1 MTTTLPRHLQG
12 YATAEQPR
20 SGGVLE
26 MTFEPAPS
34 GRTVL
39 CHLHRQVPLVVQQE
53 LYFDSEWKE
62 LPCVY
67 ILSSGGPNLGG
78 DRFRQR
84 IELRRGAV
92 AHISTGAATKVAEMP
107 RDYSSVDTLLTLADD
122 AYLEWLPEPTILCR
136 HARLHTTT
144 RMVVA
149 PSATLFY
156 SEIFMAGRKHRGELW
171 EFDLLSTHT
180 TVTRPDGTPLC
191 AERMVVQPAADR
203 VRDVGVMSRW
213 DVWACVTILTPKEC
227 ADAIYDELNS
237 SMADDVALGV
247 THLPRGAGLA
257 VRVVGAESSPVK
269 RAVRE
274 VCGCVRR
281 RVQGRAMPSEFP
293 WR

>member
-1 MTTTLPRHLQG
+1 
-12 YATAEQPR
+12 
-20 SGGVLE
+20 

-53 LYFDSEWKE
+53 LYFDSEWRE

-107 RDYSSVDTLLTLADD
+107 RDYSSVDTLLTLSDN

-191 AERMVVQPAADR
+191 AERMVVQPAAER
-203 VRDVGVMSRW
+203 VRAVGVMRHW

-227 ADAIYDELNS
+227 ADAIYNELNS
-237 SMADDVALGV
+237 SMEGDVALGV

-257 VRVVGAESSPVK
+257 VRIVGTESAPVK

-281 RVQGRAMPSEFP
+281 RVKGRAMPEEFP

>member
-1 MTTTLPRHLQG
+1 MMTTLPRHLQG

-26 MTFEPAPS
+26 MTFESAPS

-53 LYFDSEWKE
+53 LYFDSEWRE

-107 RDYSSVDTLLTLADD
+107 RDYSSVDTLLTLDEG

-144 RMVVA
+144 RMEIA

-191 AERMVVQPAADR
+191 AERMVVQPAAER
-203 VRDVGVMSRW
+203 VRAVGVMRRW

-227 ADAIYDELNS
+227 ADAIYNELNS
-237 SMADDVALGV
+237 SMEGDVALGV

-257 VRVVGAESSPVK
+257 VRIVGAESAPVK

-281 RVQGRAMPSEFP
+281 RVQGRAMPEEFP

>member
-1 MTTTLPRHLQG
+1 
-12 YATAEQPR
+12 
-20 SGGVLE
+20 

-53 LYFDSEWKE
+53 LYFDSEWRE

-107 RDYSSVDTLLTLADD
+107 RDYSSVDTLLTLSDN

-156 SEIFMAGRKHRGELW
+156 SEIFKCFGLIYLNTMIYCTNLYCRRSYNSFSSYRFIRLSKHCRYLVLGFKQCLEG
-171 EFDLLSTHT
+171 SNRIIGCTHKNYFH
-180 TVTRPDGTPLC
+180 
-191 AERMVVQPAADR
+191 
-203 VRDVGVMSRW
+203 
-213 DVWACVTILTPKEC
+213 TILPYFFTLS
-227 ADAIYDELNS
+227 I
-237 SMADDVALGV
+237 
-247 THLPRGAGLA
+247 
-257 VRVVGAESSPVK
+257 
-269 RAVRE
+269 
-274 VCGCVRR
+274 
-281 RVQGRAMPSEFP
+281 
-293 WR
+293 